1 MHRTR
6 FRMQVTTA
14 VVSAIALVS
23 IAVIAVP
30 SASVSA
36 AAPAAVAPQLSSHLE
51 VQSAIVTEMEPIDIL
66 TVDGRPVRFEL
77 VLADAPSCTV
87 STTDLRFGFFIDSD
101 KNSATGLTD
110 AALNDLGVDA
120 KVEVKCD
127 STTQTYISSVGTAT
141 VTTNMST
148 NETTVRID
156 TTVDQL
162 PSVDFHW
169 IAYAFDN
176 AEMGRLPDAGD
187 HGHWAIFEILLP

>member
-1 MHRTR
+1 MFRTR
-6 FRMQVTTA
+6 SSQQVAAAAA
-14 VVSAIALVS
+14 VAVAIIL
-23 IAVIAVP
+23 IAVIAAGP
-30 SASVSA
+30 PPVSA
-36 AAPAAVAPQLSSHLE
+36 AAAPQLSSHLE
-51 VQSAIVTEMEPIDIL
+51 VKSAIVTEMEPIDIL
-66 TVDGRPVRFEL
+66 TVEGRPVRFEL

-101 KNSATGLTD
+101 KDSATGLTD

-120 KVEVKCD
+120 KVEVVCD
-127 STTQTYISSVGTAT
+127 SATQTYLSSVGTAT
-141 VTTNMST
+141 VTTNMIT
-148 NETTVRID
+148 KETTVRID